1 MFSCYS
7 CCYYKIINTSC
18 YHIKNKIK
26 FPMIFYNV
34 FQFASLFR
42 KNDKNL
48 INSLNKFAAV
58 VRFLNL
64 FLKKLKKNG

>member
-1 MFSCYS
+1 
-7 CCYYKIINTSC
+7 
-18 YHIKNKIK
+18 
-26 FPMIFYNV
+26 MIFYNV